1 MSEVIYKIRVNRPC
15 RLFIDEEEVMT
26 LEESKLTKI
35 TLPVGEYLRKVVAED
50 DSTVFKEK
58 VISLFHPTV
67 DDIALDAVSLEEEKR
82 NALPKEIFQ
91 GNLYFHPTRDKLSVR
106 VVDTNKDVDTI
117 NIPDQ
122 IKYAGYVYPVTEVQ
136 IIERDIKSITIPS
149 GVKSIWLKDCSLL
162 TSVVISSGATC
173 IGDRTFEGCYS
184 LKSITIPESVTEIGS
199 LAFKGCSSLTAI
211 DYAGTKEQWENI
223 EKGYRLIES
232 EWCGEILGDYW
243 NDESKIK
250 VIRCKDGEIEV
261 EGKLGR

>member
-91 GNLYFHPTRDKLSVR
+91 GNLYFHPLE
-106 VVDTNKDVDTI
+106 I
-117 NIPDQ
+117 N
-122 IKYAGYVYPVTEVQ
+122 YLYV
-136 IIERDIKSITIPS
+136 
-149 GVKSIWLKDCSLL
+149 
-162 TSVVISSGATC
+162 
-173 IGDRTFEGCYS
+173 
-184 LKSITIPESVTEIGS
+184 
-199 LAFKGCSSLTAI
+199 
-211 DYAGTKEQWENI
+211 
-223 EKGYRLIES
+223 
-232 EWCGEILGDYW
+232 
-243 NDESKIK
+243 
-250 VIRCKDGEIEV
+250 
-261 EGKLGR
+261 

>member
-58 VISLFHPTV
+58 VISLFHTTV

-106 VVDTNKDVDTI
+106 VVDTNKMLI
-117 NIPDQ
+117 LSP
-122 IKYAGYVYPVTEVQ
+122 IKLNMLDMY
-136 IIERDIKSITIPS
+136 
-149 GVKSIWLKDCSLL
+149 
-162 TSVVISSGATC
+162 
-173 IGDRTFEGCYS
+173 
-184 LKSITIPESVTEIGS
+184 
-199 LAFKGCSSLTAI
+199 
-211 DYAGTKEQWENI
+211 
-223 EKGYRLIES
+223 
-232 EWCGEILGDYW
+232 IL
-243 NDESKIK
+243 
-250 VIRCKDGEIEV
+250 
-261 EGKLGR
+261 